1 MRDEL
6 TIRTTPPGRG
16 GDPSVVTVVGE
27 LDLATSPLLVT
38 ELDQVRAL
46 GSGLVVVDLS
56 ACEFIDSSG
65 LNALVNAHSELE
77 GNGRRLIVVCHDP
90 KILKVLE
97 IAGLDQ
103 VLEIVASLEAVR
115 G

>member
-6 TIRTTPPGRG
+6 IIRTTPPGRD

-27 LDLATSPLLVT
+27 LDLATSPLLVA
-38 ELDQVRAL
+38 ELDQVPAL
-46 GSGLVVVDLS
+46 GNGLVAVDLS
-56 ACEFIDSSG
+56 GCEFIDSSG

-77 GNGRRLIVVCHDP
+77 GKGGRLVVVCDDP
-90 KILKVLE
+90 NILKVFE

>member
-6 TIRTTPPGRG
+6 TIRTTPPARD

-27 LDLATSPLLVT
+27 LDLATSPLLAA

-46 GSGLVVVDLS
+46 GSGLVAVDLS

-77 GNGRRLIVVCHDP
+77 AKGGRLVVVCDNP
-90 KILKVLE
+90 NILKVFE